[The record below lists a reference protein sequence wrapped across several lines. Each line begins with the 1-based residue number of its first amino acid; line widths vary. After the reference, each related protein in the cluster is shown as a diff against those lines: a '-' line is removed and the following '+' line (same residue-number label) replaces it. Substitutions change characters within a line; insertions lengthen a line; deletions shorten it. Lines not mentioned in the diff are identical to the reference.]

1 MPNGNLTKEIECPL
15 CKEKRQVRTDVI
27 KRVLAA
33 GRELICKPCNN
44 RIRFA
49 EKNHPRKGTGVKNDA
64 ALLYTR
70 SSFYKAKQR
79 VKLGSKHHP
88 CYENVEFRFESL
100 QELID
105 EIGLRPKGHTLDR
118 INTLG
123 HYEKGNVRWA
133 TIAEQA
139 KNRMPRNYWKVV
151 RSQHLNSNEPK
162 GIA

>member
-1 MPNGNLTKEIECPL
+1 MSNGNLIKEVECPL

-44 RIRFA
+44 RIRFV
-49 EKNHPRKGTGVKNDA
+49 EKDHPRKGTGVKNDDT
-64 ALLYTR
+64 LLYTR
-70 SSFYKAKQR
+70 NSYYKAKQR

-88 CYENVEFRFESL
+88 CYAHVEFRFESL
-100 QELID
+100 QDLID

-139 KNRMPRNYWKVV
+139 KNRMPKNYWKMV
-151 RSQHLNSNEPK
+151 K
-162 GIA
+162 